1 MFDTSGI
8 SLQNQEI
15 QWNDEEDPESFDK
28 FVAILNSA
36 MSSNNP
42 FTSPIIQKNVGTIP
56 TEVYAINN
64 QRGQNVA
71 FSFEGS
77 INGEKFPFEIVSA
90 DINQNNVFKEAEP
103 MFISQ

>member
-1 MFDTSGI
+1 M
-8 SLQNQEI
+8 
-15 QWNDEEDPESFDK
+15 
-28 FVAILNSA
+28 AILNSA

-42 FTSPIIQKNVGTIP
+42 FTMPIIQKNVGTIP

-77 INGEKFPFEIVSA
+77 INGEKYPFEIMR
-90 DINQNNVFKEAEP
+90 DINQNNVFKKQIRCLSPIRFLYRNDKKGLDSFKTLDSFFCAL
-103 MFISQ
+103 